1 MPVLRVARPVSLAA
15 FSAILLSPGLWL
27 GAPMDS
33 AVFVLAGVRIRDG
46 YAPYRDLWDHKPPG
60 VYLLNA
66 LGQTVLPWLA
76 PWLVSWLLTVA
87 FTAAAILVFDRLLQ
101 RRLSAIVSFLW
112 SLVCLVGIAS
122 YPIALGGGLTESFAI
137 LPLIVGLWAIV
148 SLRPTLRLSVL
159 IGSLLA
165 FACLMSL
172 QCLPAAAVLFVL
184 TVFGARSWLNAAR
197 RAAAAVAGGVSVASV
212 VVVWLLANGALGN
225 AFDQVVT
232 YNEAYR
238 SSGAAFARLLLATL
252 LAFMFLLPPMA
263 VAGVR
268 MGARPRK
275 FDRIDWSC
283 LGWGIAFAVYVVYQE
298 RIFLHYWILMVPP
311 AVLLASSGTRWIA
324 EQVRTSDRGL
334 KVLAVG
340 LSIASASALS
350 ISALS
355 MVELY
360 SVTIPIASAAR
371 DATIETSDW
380 ITANTPTSATVF
392 VWGDDPNLY
401 LVSHR
406 SPYDVYVYQ
415 IPLVTPGYWT
425 PNRTAM
431 LLSDWASSPPS
442 VIVESPSPVPMF
454 RPRDIDAGPFNYDAL
469 GPLRDFVRSHY
480 ALVASFGDHDVYVPS
495 PGG

>member
-165 FACLMSL
+165 FACLISL

-184 TVFGARSWLNAAR
+184 TVFGARSGLDAAR

-252 LAFMFLLPPMA
+252 LAFMFLL
-263 VAGVR
+263 
-268 MGARPRK
+268 
-275 FDRIDWSC
+275 
-283 LGWGIAFAVYVVYQE
+283 
-298 RIFLHYWILMVPP
+298 
-311 AVLLASSGTRWIA
+311 
-324 EQVRTSDRGL
+324 
-334 KVLAVG
+334 
-340 LSIASASALS
+340 
-350 ISALS
+350 
-355 MVELY
+355 
-360 SVTIPIASAAR
+360 
-371 DATIETSDW
+371 
-380 ITANTPTSATVF
+380 
-392 VWGDDPNLY
+392 
-401 LVSHR
+401 
-406 SPYDVYVYQ
+406 
-415 IPLVTPGYWT
+415 
-425 PNRTAM
+425 
-431 LLSDWASSPPS
+431 
-442 VIVESPSPVPMF
+442 
-454 RPRDIDAGPFNYDAL
+454 
-469 GPLRDFVRSHY
+469 
-480 ALVASFGDHDVYVPS
+480 
-495 PGG
+495 